1 MCAYFLAECSIVPV
15 PTIQQNSFLTMVS
28 QTLTVS
34 WLWPGGGLQG
44 TSLPGCSLCE
54 LFGCLHCLSPSFT
67 TIQRCLSRNKKH
79 SQGEIKLFLT
89 TFKCELLL
97 IEVIRCL
104 ETCSALDKS
113 KEEWY
118 VPNRHVH
125 IYMFCECTFTQQTE
139 FELEK
144 TPIGGE
150 SCI

>member
-1 MCAYFLAECSIVPV
+1 
-15 PTIQQNSFLTMVS
+15 MVS

-34 WLWPGGGLQG
+34 SLWPGGGLQG

-67 TIQRCLSRNKKH
+67 TIQRWLSRNKKH

-113 KEEWY
+113 KKEWY

-125 IYMFCECTFTQQTE
+125 IENSNRRRKLHLE
-139 FELEK
+139 FKRILLGPVYK
-144 TPIGGE
+144 NNKRQDIY
-150 SCI
+150 ININKR